1 MAIGFPAFAPIIG
14 RAKTPIVEK
23 RGYRFTLASRD
34 NPSLRRMTDR
44 GEFRTLRRSNFGH
57 ALQHREHPM
66 VLVTVIMAL
75 ATAAFYGASNYGI
88 GADQLCHYGGT
99 FCVHPH
105 WLGIPT
111 LLLTIWTLFLRVD
124 RI

>member
-1 MAIGFPAFAPIIG
+1 
-14 RAKTPIVEK
+14 
-23 RGYRFTLASRD
+23 
-34 NPSLRRMTDR
+34 
-44 GEFRTLRRSNFGH
+44 
-57 ALQHREHPM
+57 M

-88 GADQLCHYGGT
+88 GADQLCRYGET